1 MNGDK
6 KGGDNVCPLHDAS
19 VTALKT
25 DMIWVKKTL
34 HDQNTHLWGITLGIL
49 LTLIKVVVFS

>member
-1 MNGDK
+1 MSEDK
-6 KGGDNVCPLHDAS
+6 KEGDNVCPLHD
-19 VTALKT
+19 VTITVLKT
-25 DMIWVKKTL
+25 DMAWVKKTL